1 MTCETIIEEATQDAT
16 SITHK
21 HILSIINTKLRDQPN
36 NNPIRILDAGCGSCE
51 LIAYLEAFIPKFIKG
66 LSVEVY
72 GFDVFDSKI
81 QFSDFF
87 NNANQKLS
95 ERFGHINWESR
106 LKIIGS
112 KDPWPFEDGYFDI
125 VVSNQVAEHL
135 QDHNYFFSQN
145 WRVLKKNG
153 FSVHL
158 FPVKNYIIE
167 GHVHLPFAHRFKQW
181 RLLYRY
187 IKFLSSLRMGNWKH
201 VSEKCTLDEY
211 SKSYTDFLTF
221 YCNYVSVGDLIQI
234 GNTNGFRTGFN
245 FTGNFYYEKLKEI
258 LKIKHRF
265 FYRKENSH
273 PISIHIFKYI
283 QGITLFL
290 EKINSYENYIAK
302 YALTENGKDQH

>member
-36 NNPIRILDAGCGSCE
+36 NHIRILDAGCGSCE
-51 LIAYLEAFIPKFIKG
+51 LIAYLETFIPKFIKG

-87 NNANQKLS
+87 NNASQMLS
-95 ERFGHINWESR
+95 ERFRHINWESR
-106 LKIIGS
+106 LKIIDS
-112 KDPWPFEDGYFDI
+112 KDQWPFEDGYFDI

-135 QDHNYFFSQN
+135 QDHDYFFSQN
-145 WRVLKKNG
+145 WRVLKNNG

-158 FPVKNYIIE
+158 FPVKNYIVE

-181 RLLYRY
+181 RLLYCY
-187 IKFLSSLRMGNWKH
+187 IKFLSLLRMGKWKH

-211 SKSYTDFLTF
+211 SKSYADFLTF
-221 YCNYVSVGDLIQI
+221 YCNYVSVGDLIEI
-234 GNTNGFRTGFN
+234 GNANGFRTGFN

-258 LKIKHRF
+258 LNIRHRF
-265 FYRKENSH
+265 YYKKESQH

-302 YALTENGKDQH
+302 YVLTENVKG